1 MEGIVMDD
9 DHNEDEGKF
18 PDFKLLCDEVE
29 KEMNRLP
36 IPGAVLGIS
45 FEGSEFTSG
54 FGVTNLE
61 HPLEVN
67 ADTLFQIGSITKT
80 YLATAIMRLV
90 EMEKLE
96 LDRPIRTYYPELKLM
111 DEDAASRVTMRHL
124 LTHTGG
130 WVGDYFND
138 FGLGE
143 DALSRMITKMAELE
157 QLSPLGE
164 VWSYNNSGFYLAGRV
179 LEILMRT
186 HFEDAMKELVLDP
199 LGLNMSFFFAHEV
212 ITHRVAVG
220 HKVVDEKPEV
230 ARPWAIGRAAHPAGG
245 IVCSVKDLLR
255 YARFH
260 MGDGT
265 APDGKRLL
273 TRESLELLRTPL
285 YPSTGISMTGL
296 SWVITPL
303 GDTQMISHGGGTNGQ
318 ISHLRIVPSRNF
330 GVAVFTNSER
340 GGILCNEIVNSAT
353 KRYLDLSLPEASPLK
368 VPEEQLLTYTGKFEV
383 AMGFCDIDLQD
394 GGLVL
399 QVTPKGG
406 FPTPESPPS
415 QAPPSMRLGL
425 YAEDRGII
433 LDEPMKDGRVEFF
446 RDKDGK
452 AAWFRFGGRVH
463 AKKD

>member
-1 MEGIVMDD
+1 MEVLVMDD
-9 DHNEDEGKF
+9 NHKEDERKD
-18 PDFKLLCDEVE
+18 PDFQSLCDEVE

-45 FEGSEFTSG
+45 YEGSEFTSG

-80 YLATAIMRLV
+80 FLATAIMRLV
-90 EMEKLE
+90 KMGKLE

-111 DEDAASRVTMRHL
+111 DEEAASRVTMRHL

-143 DALSRMITKMAELE
+143 DALHRMIAKMAELE

-164 VWSYNNSGFYLAGRV
+164 LWSYNNSGFYLAGRV
-179 LEILMRT
+179 IEILMGT
-186 HFEDAMKELVLDP
+186 NFEEAMKELVLDP
-199 LGLNMSFFFAHEV
+199 LGLEMSFFFAHEV
-212 ITHRVAVG
+212 ITHRVAAG
-220 HKVVDEKPEV
+220 HKVVDGKPEV

-265 APDGKRLL
+265 TQDGKRLL
-273 TRESLELLRTPL
+273 SRESMELMQTPMF
-285 YPSTGISMTGL
+285 PSTGISMTGL

-303 GDTQMISHGGGTNGQ
+303 DDTQVISHGGGTNGQ
-318 ISHLRIVPSRNF
+318 ISHLRIVPSQDF
-330 GVAVFTNSER
+330 AVAVFTNSER

-353 KRYLDLSLPEASPLK
+353 KRYLGLS
-368 VPEEQLLTYTGKFEV
+368 VPETVSIEVPETKLLTFTGKYEA
-383 AMGFCDIDLQD
+383 AMGFCDIHLQD
-394 GGLVL
+394 GDLVL
-399 QVTPKGG
+399 EVTPKGG

-415 QAPPSMRLGL
+415 QAPPPVRLTL

-433 LDEPMKDGRVEFF
+433 LDEPMKDGRVEFI
-446 RDKDGK
+446 RDKDGEI
-452 AAWFRFGGRVH
+452 AWLRFGGRVH
-463 AKKD
+463 AKK